1 MEIGSEI
8 IAGRELEKEVEAGKR
23 IVVDFIG
30 KSIEYEVVELEE
42 SVEIRGEVYQV
53 VHEYYKDL
61 LTGELYEP
69 IDDIDKN
76 LRNDYD
82 KYREAH
88 NLLSSQAIKGIRVVY
103 GLSEREL
110 GNILGISQGIIKGL
124 ELGNLQELYV
134 DSLYRLIKD
143 PYNFRLLVETRKNL
157 LDATVYDYIIQVLL
171 ELEG

>member
-1 MEIGSEI
+1 MGKI
-8 IAGRELEKEVEAGKR
+8 IE
-23 IVVDFIG
+23 VDFIG
-30 KSIEYEVVELEE
+30 KSIKYEVVELEE
-42 SVEIRGEVYQV
+42 GVEIKGEHYTVK
-53 VHEYYKDL
+53 HEYYKDL

-69 IDDIDKN
+69 LDDIDKN
-76 LRNDYD
+76 LRKDYEL
-82 KYREAH
+82 YREKH

-103 GLSEREL
+103 GLSEDEL
-110 GNILGISQGIIKGL
+110 GNILGINKGIIKGI

-157 LDATVYDYIIQVLL
+157 MDEKVYNYIIQVLL